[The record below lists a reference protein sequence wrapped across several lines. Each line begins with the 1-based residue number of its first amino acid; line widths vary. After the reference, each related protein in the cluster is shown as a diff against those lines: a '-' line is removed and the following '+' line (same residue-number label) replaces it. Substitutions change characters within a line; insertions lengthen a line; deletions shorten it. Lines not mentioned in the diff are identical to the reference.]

1 MQCGMRMQAEMIQ
14 ALQVVGGLTRS
25 IFPQAEAWL
34 LNDTLHQKALRHV
47 AQRKDMDRYHS
58 MMDFLFCELFTEY
71 RFRCFRYYDSEGPML
86 KDILSVKE
94 LVYYS
99 NALLQALEIA
109 YATFNHHERT
119 NWTRFR
125 CKVLKAIAA

>member
-1 MQCGMRMQAEMIQ
+1 MQLQVIQ
-14 ALQVVGGLTRS
+14 ALQVIGGATQS

-34 LNDTLHQKALRHV
+34 TTGSDHQDSLKYV
-47 AQRKDMDRYHS
+47 AWKKDMNRYHS
-58 MMDFLFCELFTEY
+58 MMDFLFCELFPEH
-71 RFRCFRYYDSEGPML
+71 RRKCFDFYEDRGPML
-86 KDILSVKE
+86 KDILSVE
-94 LVYYS
+94 QFLYYS

-109 YATFNHHERT
+109 YKIFCRHRRT